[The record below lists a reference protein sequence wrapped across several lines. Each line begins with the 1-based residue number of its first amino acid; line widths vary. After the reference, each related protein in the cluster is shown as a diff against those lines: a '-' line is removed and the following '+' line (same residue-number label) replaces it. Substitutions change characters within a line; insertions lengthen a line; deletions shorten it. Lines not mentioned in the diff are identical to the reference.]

1 MDKLLNLIG
10 LAKKAGKLEV
20 GEEPVGAAA
29 RSKHARLILIAS
41 DAAENTRRRAK
52 HFGDAGECI
61 CLEIPATKEALGKAL
76 GRTSCALLALTD
88 IGFAEAIA
96 KKLAESDEAH
106 YGEAAKRLS
115 VKAARAAERRAE
127 LKQHEKNLRAGK
139 KKPRKEEPA
148 QPEEIQPAAQPEET
162 QKDEQS
168 AEPAAEEKEIDT
180 KNENIKLVISG
191 GDEEPVQTEK
201 TKDEAPAE
209 AETEK
214 ETVVVNEKE
223 KKDAKE
229 QKPVKK
235 EEAPAEIGVTVY
247 GPDVAK
253 VVPGK
258 VYTFSAEVSC
268 AVEGY
273 DIVWSVYCSDETVKA
288 SIVDGE
294 LYVTENPTGED
305 QVLRIRAR
313 YKDADGK
320 TKLAHT
326 LNNTVVAPPRMLIA
340 FVENHL
346 QADGSVTIPAVLQPY
361 MGGKKVITPNK

>member
-1 MDKLLNLIG
+1 MLNLIG

-148 QPEEIQPAAQPEET
+148 QPAPAAKEKRSAASET
-162 QKDEQS
+162 KRPKGAVKHGRTREK
-168 AEPAAEEKEIDT
+168 AHRAAEK
-180 KNENIKLVISG
+180 
-191 GDEEPVQTEK
+191 QR
-201 TKDEAPAE
+201 A
-209 AETEK
+209 
-214 ETVVVNEKE
+214 
-223 KKDAKE
+223 AKRFAHAR
-229 QKPVKK
+229 PVKK
-235 EEAPAEIGVTVY
+235 
-247 GPDVAK
+247 
-253 VVPGK
+253 GK
-258 VYTFSAEVSC
+258 
-268 AVEGY
+268 
-273 DIVWSVYCSDETVKA
+273 
-288 SIVDGE
+288 
-294 LYVTENPTGED
+294 
-305 QVLRIRAR
+305 
-313 YKDADGK
+313 
-320 TKLAHT
+320 
-326 LNNTVVAPPRMLIA
+326 
-340 FVENHL
+340 
-346 QADGSVTIPAVLQPY
+346 GSV
-361 MGGKKVITPNK
+361 KKDSKQRSQHTEVQ